1 MIMLS
6 SKYVSITGSDSF
18 LEAITMC
25 SSLRQLSVLPSG
37 WKLTRI
43 GSLHQ
48 HLRSNTCLCLFIRFV
63 LIVDCRHGAATNRE
77 GKKLCTHCSNSL
89 DGFQSIML
97 MRIVCALR
105 LLFCNYFMIIV
116 YVRWHSTSGQKCIHN
131 HQYFSSTHVI
141 SYKIFSNFLQS
152 FFRSSPFSL
161 PFFHA
166 PSSVSF
172 FFSLTC
178 LFSCHLPVYWFK
190 RNELVKLSLPNE
202 NHTGIS
208 IIHLLYWTHTH
219 THKHTHANSLYFSTH
234 SSGVDDMKQH

>member
-48 HLRSNTCLCLFIRFV
+48 HLRSYTCLCLFIRFV
-63 LIVDCRHGAATNRE
+63 LVVDCRHGAATNRE

-97 MRIVCALR
+97 MRIVW

-152 FFRSSPFSL
+152 FFRSSSFSL
-161 PFFHA
+161 PFFVPHP
-166 PSSVSF
+166 PSR
-172 FFSLTC
+172 FSSRSLVC
-178 LFSCHLPVYWFK
+178 FLVIYLFTDS
-190 RNELVKLSLPNE
+190 NEMSSWNWVCRMK
-202 NHTGIS
+202 
-208 IIHLLYWTHTH
+208 IIRGFL
-219 THKHTHANSLYFSTH
+219 
-234 SSGVDDMKQH
+234 